1 MTNTN
6 PAIKVIS
13 SLSVEEKGLVNQIQR
28 LKDLV
33 PTKDDAD
40 RDDFIY
46 TAKYLQE
53 RLTEVIED
61 LETIKDCIKSENDR
75 ILKYTLTTSVDFFK
89 PNTTI
94 TNNGS

>member
-33 PTKDDAD
+33 PTKSDSEKGE
-40 RDDFIY
+40 FMM
-46 TAKYLQE
+46 TPQYLSE
-53 RLTEVIED
+53 RLTSIIED
-61 LETIKDCIKSENDR
+61 LEDIHLGVKQLVDTTKIGGINYDYSTKIKQ
-75 ILKYTLTTSVDFFK
+75 
-89 PNTTI
+89 
-94 TNNGS
+94 